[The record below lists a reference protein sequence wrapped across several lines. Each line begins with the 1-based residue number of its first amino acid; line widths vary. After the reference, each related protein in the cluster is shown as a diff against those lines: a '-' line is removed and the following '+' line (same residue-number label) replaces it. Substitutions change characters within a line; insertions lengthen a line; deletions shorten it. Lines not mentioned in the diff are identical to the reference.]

1 MSSGLPGIFWV
12 SFFLALGTA
21 LFVPIAFG
29 DWVRGSLQFVLWP
42 ARLLHDATSRLDST
56 PSNAG
61 SITIDPS
68 TPAGERVRLLTD
80 ENARL
85 SQQVALLTS
94 QLQAVTVRLSEQDR
108 LAVQGE
114 QGLSMAR
121 VVGSDSGG
129 RDVVSI
135 VGSAVTD
142 RNSIGG
148 YEVNQAAIYSGGVA
162 GKISSVGVAGQAQL
176 RLITDRDAKLTGIFG
191 RFENASFKRL
201 PLEPIVVE
209 GMGQNEMRVSLLKSP
224 DVATSGLKLGDWVV
238 LHEDPQWPAA
248 LHGRKV
254 GVVSYIGQ
262 RQDATGFA
270 EVRVRP
276 QMNLLQLREVTVVV
290 GQVK

>member
-1 MSSGLPGIFWV
+1 MSSRLPGIFWV

-56 PSNAG
+56 ASNVG

-68 TPAGERVRLLTD
+68 TPAGEQVRLLTD

-85 SQQVALLTS
+85 SQQVAVLTT

-108 LAVQGE
+108 LAVEGE
-114 QGLSMAR
+114 KGLSMAR

-135 VGSAVTD
+135 VSSAGSVG
-142 RNSIGG
+142 GG
-148 YEVNQAAIYSGGVA
+148 YEINQAAIYSGGVA
-162 GKISSVGVAGQAQL
+162 GKISRVGVAGQAQL

-201 PLEPIVVE
+201 SLEPIVVE
-209 GMGQNEMRVSLLKSP
+209 GMGKNEMRVSLLKSP
-224 DVATSGLKLGDWVV
+224 DVTASGLKLGDWVV

-248 LHGRKV
+248 LQGRKV

-276 QMNLLQLREVTVVV
+276 ESNLLQLREVTVVT